1 MANIQPGIL
10 RPLPIRACYLTFDLS
25 SAPIF
30 QTIMQCLESID
41 IQNNVT
47 GIGASLL
54 EFMDCNI
61 VNTTTMPGLKSG
73 DIIIPSTPAALW
85 CWLQDDDQGKLMH
98 RARQLVNQLSPAFE
112 LASTLDAYQYD
123 QGRDLTGYEDGTENP
138 EGADAQQ
145 AAILSDSNPDIN
157 GSSFVAVQLWQHNFD
172 TFESFTSQHQDHI
185 IGRRLSDNEELDD
198 APESAHVKRTAQE
211 SYSPEAFMLRRS
223 MPWSSGLDGG
233 LNFVT
238 FGCSFYAFEA
248 QMKRMIGM
256 EDGVIDGLFQFS
268 LPQNGAYYWCPPAR
282 DGRLNLD
289 ALHSQLKAN

>member
-1 MANIQPGIL
+1 MDNTQPGIL
-10 RPLPIRACYLTFDLS
+10 RPLPAQACYLTFELKPTADTK
-25 SAPIF
+25 
-30 QTIMQCLESID
+30 TILHCLESIN

-54 EFMDCNI
+54 EFMACNI
-61 VNTTTMPGLKSG
+61 ANMSTMPNLTSG
-73 DIIIPSTPAALW
+73 AINIPATPTALW
-85 CWLQDDDQGKLMH
+85 CWLQDDDQGKLLH
-98 RARQLVNQLSPAFE
+98 RARRLVNQLSSAFN
-112 LASTLDAYQYD
+112 LASTLDAYQHD
-123 QGRDLTGYEDGTENP
+123 QGKDLTGYEDGTENP
-138 EGADAQQ
+138 EGEDAQQ
-145 AAILSDSNPDIN
+145 AAILSDSNPDLD

-223 MPWSSGLDGG
+223 MPWSKALNGG
-233 LNFVT
+233 LQFVA

-248 QMKRMIGM
+248 QMKRMTGA

-268 LPQNGAYYWCPPAR
+268 QPHSGAYYWCPPAR
-282 DGRLNLD
+282 DNRLNLD
-289 ALHSQLKAN
+289 ALRSQLK